1 MIAPLIASQFARD
14 QIVLR
19 SKLVALGRGRVLGT
33 MLVRKNKHFQVT
45 MCMQYM
51 TWQTKETGRKGVK
64 IFNWARVGMESVLSD
79 MAIFCAMSVCVKALS
94 KSLFQI
100 VAKYVSP
107 SILKK
112 FYTFVKHD
120 NNDNAFRIKYM
131 N

>member
-1 MIAPLIASQFARD
+1 
-14 QIVLR
+14 
-19 SKLVALGRGRVLGT
+19 
-33 MLVRKNKHFQVT
+33 
-45 MCMQYM
+45 
-51 TWQTKETGRKGVK
+51 
-64 IFNWARVGMESVLSD
+64 MESVLSD
-79 MAIFCAMSVCVKALS
+79 MAIFCAMSVRVKALS

-112 FYTFVKHD
+112 FNTFVKHD

>member
-1 MIAPLIASQFARD
+1 
-14 QIVLR
+14 
-19 SKLVALGRGRVLGT
+19 
-33 MLVRKNKHFQVT
+33 
-45 MCMQYM
+45 
-51 TWQTKETGRKGVK
+51 
-64 IFNWARVGMESVLSD
+64 MESVLSD
-79 MAIFCAMSVCVKALS
+79 MAIFCAMYMYVPVKTLS

-112 FYTFVKHD
+112 CYTFVKHD